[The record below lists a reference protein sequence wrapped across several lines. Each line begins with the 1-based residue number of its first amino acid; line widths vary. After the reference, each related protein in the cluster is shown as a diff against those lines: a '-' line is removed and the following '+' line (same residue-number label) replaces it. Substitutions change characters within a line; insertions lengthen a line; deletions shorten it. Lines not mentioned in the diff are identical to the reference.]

1 MDSGCPISQRFCCL
15 SSPLTTASSSSRV
28 TTIAVVMTRAIK
40 QADPSTVDGD
50 DDVVV
55 NVYLIGVSRLLNEAI
70 DLLQLLVGE
79 YHMEKLR

>member
-1 MDSGCPISQRFCCL
+1 MDSDCPISQRFCC

-28 TTIAVVMTRAIK
+28 TTIPVVMTTAIK
-40 QADPSTVDGD
+40 QAGPSTVDGD

-70 DLLQLLVGE
+70 DSLQLLVVE
-79 YHMEKLR
+79 YHVEKLR

>member
-1 MDSGCPISQRFCCL
+1 
-15 SSPLTTASSSSRV
+15 
-28 TTIAVVMTRAIK
+28 MTRAIK